1 VIAMP
6 VADSYVL
13 RIADDGRLPFDIG
26 TPSALTREAM
36 AELESGKAKSFSSI
50 DALMADLHA
59 GD

>member
-1 VIAMP
+1 MP

-59 GD
+59 DD